1 MSGQAR
7 EPRLQERPGSVPVPG
22 LCSGCWERCGMGGN
36 SPVGNGGPRDPQEV
50 RQCQV
55 QGPAQGSERSQNRL
69 GGDGS
74 GAHAEAAVPSLELLF
89 AVTSTPSWGK
99 QRSDTGMSHLFASPA
114 GCWWQECSPATDL
127 QQHSGAGCWN
137 MQPVCFRNAG

>member
-1 MSGQAR
+1 
-7 EPRLQERPGSVPVPG
+7 
-22 LCSGCWERCGMGGN
+22 MGGN

-99 QRSDTGMSHLFASPA
+99 QRSDTGMSHLLASPA

-127 QQHSGAGCWN
+127 QQHGSLSASEVRGKEGRGLFLL
-137 MQPVCFRNAG
+137 QDDHLVTLV